1 MRLHLLSR
9 VHHDFPTLRH
19 EHSHTSSTLISRRL
33 RRLLLLGYR
42 TGLQVWDLTNV
53 GAVSEVLNLRG
64 ARWGT
69 VESAMVLPT
78 PVSRGASG
86 QDAFKAEG
94 PLLGLMY
101 VFL

>member
-1 MRLHLLSR
+1 MLFRS
-9 VHHDFPTLRH
+9 
-19 EHSHTSSTLISRRL
+19 
-33 RRLLLLGYR
+33 GYR

-69 VESAMVLPT
+69 IESVTVLPT
-78 PVSRGASG
+78 PISRGASG
-86 QDAFKAEG
+86 QDAFKAER

-101 VFL
+101 VVFYLVCVWRVY